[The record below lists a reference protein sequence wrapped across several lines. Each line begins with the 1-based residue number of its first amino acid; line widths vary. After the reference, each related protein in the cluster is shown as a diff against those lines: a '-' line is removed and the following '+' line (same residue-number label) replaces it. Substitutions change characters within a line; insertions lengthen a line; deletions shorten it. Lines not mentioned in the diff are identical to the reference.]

1 MKYFEGWGV
10 IAGSVILL
18 VAVISSVFY
27 LLFNRAVRAL
37 REMNRHLDHISAR
50 LSSIDRRMK

>member
-1 MKYFEGWGV
+1 V

-27 LLFNRAVRAL
+27 LLFNRAL